1 MKSISFFILV
11 FYLSVINISAQPTI
25 GLIQNSVGTSEGY
38 TLFSPTAYTQSYL
51 IDNCGRLIHEWSGS
65 HNTGLATYLSN
76 NGNLIRT
83 GLIPGS
89 YYAVGGKGGAIEI
102 IDWNDSII
110 WSYEHYA
117 ATYCLHHDICE
128 LPNGNIIAL
137 AWERKT
143 TTAATN
149 SGRNPTLLSGDLW
162 SEKIIEIQPTFP
174 SGGNIVWEWH
184 LWDHLVQNYSSSKP
198 NYGVIED
205 HPELLNLNYLGTGL
219 NYTEWQHF
227 NSIDYDPVRDQ
238 ILISSRYMCEIYI
251 IDHSTTTAEAS
262 GHAGGNYGKGGDF
275 LYRWG
280 NPEAYNRGTTTDRK
294 LFDQH
299 CAKWITDYMPD
310 SNKIIIFNNG
320 VNRPGGNA
328 SSVDIML
335 PPKDSLGNYFID
347 TLNVYGPD
355 SIEWTYS
362 ATITTSMYAPRVSGG
377 QRLRNGNTLISLGP
391 QADIFEVD
399 SNKNKIWEYIG
410 PVDNNGPADQGT
422 NLISNSFFKAQ
433 RYNLDFPGFSGHDLT
448 PGLPIEIN
456 PLPYECNTTII
467 NVNNI
472 KENNVS
478 VFPNPSSDK
487 IYIKGIESSYIY
499 KIYDITGKNLISG
512 NSNSEQNIDISKL
525 TQGIYFLKINSDK
538 TVLAFKIIKNG
549 N

>member
-11 FYLSVINISAQPTI
+11 FCLSVINLFAQPTI
-25 GLIQNSVGTSEGY
+25 GLIQNSGGTSDGY

-51 IDNCGRLIHEWSGS
+51 IDNCGKLVHEWSGS
-65 HNTGLATYLSN
+65 HNTGLATYLSY

-83 GLIPGS
+83 GLVPGS

-110 WSYEHYA
+110 WSYQYYA

-128 LPNGNIIAL
+128 LPNGNILAL

-149 SGRNPTLLSGDLW
+149 SGRDPALLSGDLW

-184 LWDHLVQNYSSSKP
+184 LWDHLVQNYSSTKP

-227 NSIDYDPVRDQ
+227 NSIDYNAEHDQ

-251 IDHSTTTAEAS
+251 IDHSTTTAEAA
-262 GHAGGNYGKGGDF
+262 GHTGGVSGKGGDF

-280 NPEAYNRGTTTDRK
+280 NPEAYNRGTVADRK

-299 CAKWITDYMPD
+299 CAKWITDFLLD

-320 VNRPGGNA
+320 VNRPGGNI

-347 TLNVYGPD
+347 TSNTFGPD
-355 SIEWTYS
+355 TTDWTYTS
-362 ATITTSMYAPRVSGG
+362 AGMYAVRVSGA
-377 QRLRNGNTLISLGP
+377 QRLNNGNTLITLGP
-391 QADIFEVD
+391 QADIFEID
-399 SNKNKIWEYIG
+399 NNKNKIWEYIG

-422 NLISNSFFKAQ
+422 NLISNSFFKAL
-433 RYNLDFPGFSGHDLT
+433 RYNPDFPGFTGHDLT
-448 PGLPIEIN
+448 PELPIEVN
-456 PLPYECNTTII
+456 PLPYECSTTNIKII
-467 NVNNI
+467 NN
-472 KENNVS
+472 KENNIS
-478 VFPNPSSDK
+478 VFPNPGSDK
-487 IYIKGIESSYIY
+487 IYIKGLVTSYSY
-499 KIYDITGKNLISG
+499 KIYDITGKILITG
-512 NSNSEQNIDISKL
+512 NSNNEQNINISKL
-525 TQGIYFLKINSDK
+525 TDGIYFIKINSDNIVE
-538 TVLAFKIIKNG
+538 TFKIIKNG